1 MESKNFHNNVIMQIT
16 KVAWIAS
23 KILSTNAEKIRR
35 VIQFV
40 KRSIRTHYV
49 EIKIRI
55 KEKNVITVEAQAV
68 EIVKFRMVTIALV
81 ESEGLL
87 TVAAQLDAE
96 MDNGNS
102 TLDNNVT
109 TKIQLQMMGVTQ
121 DAKSK
126 MDGNVKPHTWK
137 GCHIV

>member
-1 MESKNFHNNVIMQIT
+1 M
-16 KVAWIAS
+16 
-23 KILSTNAEKIRR
+23 
-35 VIQFV
+35 
-40 KRSIRTHYV
+40 
-49 EIKIRI
+49 
-55 KEKNVITVEAQAV
+55 ITVEAQAV

-126 MDGNVKPHTWK
+126 MDGNVKPHT
-137 GCHIV
+137 